1 MNDNVLYA
9 IGDVLLIDVMPKI
22 TGRVHLTDFSDVLEG
37 VTSTRT
43 VQKEFRVSPD
53 GVFWNSW
60 QPLTAENL
68 SLSEYVVD
76 SALTIQ
82 LRYTRT
88 GSDSTGVIEFKS
100 IDFMGSREAIQFVA
114 TTISSSIFANIIGTP
129 EMKALEENLFKK
141 LYYRGIVPAYIP
153 RADNSDENEDRDY
166 IDLFFSVARF
176 FSMFIRFFKRFE
188 DFRTDFDL
196 MREQV
201 RQYGIYFDESNI
213 TLAELQYLAQH
224 LYDQIRQR
232 GTEMIFKRKGYL
244 MPNGE
249 TLQIDG
255 EFIRLLRSKTTDELL
270 YENMPLSR
278 VGWCLGQSSP
288 MYRGTS
294 QAYYLNKTKE
304 NTQDFEDLSN
314 FVINSKGASAEY
326 SLVEDS
332 ERKVLRLF
340 ASKKSTIGLGLI
352 EDKIVNDNKD
362 LVVVDSKMDYEITFA
377 FKITKGKLDNNN
389 KILFGVD
396 GFDILGNFMADAF
409 ITPNGYKI
417 ENLFFERWTETWVKG
432 EWYYARGIIHAYS
445 TANVNESLTNLG
457 IGTNLY
463 FNNSFVKFI
472 LPKIQIYGSSDLE
485 VEIWD
490 YKIRPLVRGTNILP
504 LKNGEENSHSLG
516 FIQSSRIFYS
526 YVRNNNNSQSKDEIT
541 DIIEKYLLPY
551 NVTDIFVFMSN
562 Y

>member
-1 MNDNVLYA
+1 MNDNILYE

-76 SALTIQ
+76 GALTIQ

-88 GSDSTGVIEFKS
+88 SSDSTGVIEFKS

-114 TTISSSIFANIIGTP
+114 PTISSSIFANIIGTP

-176 FSMFIRFFKRFE
+176 FSLFIRFFKRFE
-188 DFRTDFDL
+188 NFGTDFDL

-213 TLAELQYLAQH
+213 TLEELQYLAQH

-294 QAYYLNKTKE
+294 QAYYLNKTPE
-304 NTQDFEDLSN
+304 NSSDFQNLDN
-314 FVINSKGASAEY
+314 FLINKTNERSTASI
-326 SLVEDS
+326 VETDDGK
-332 ERKVLRLF
+332 KVLSFNILND
-340 ASKKSTIGLGLI
+340 SKIGIGNLNENAEI
-352 EDKIVNDNKD
+352 PDKYF
-362 LVVVDSKMDYEITFA
+362 VVVDSKLDYEITFA
-377 FKITKGKLDNNN
+377 I
-389 KILFGVD
+389 KILDGANDKNTITFGVD
-396 GFDILGNFMADAF
+396 GYDVLKNKLSDAF
-409 ITPNGYKI
+409 ITPNGDK
-417 ENLFFERWTETWVKG
+417 LTDVFFEISEAKFKNEV
-432 EWYYARGIIHAYS
+432 WYFVRGILFSYS
-445 TANVNESLTNLG
+445 SSNLEESLTN
-457 IGTNLY
+457 IGFGSNLY
-463 FNNSFVKFI
+463 FNNSFVKYI
-472 LPKIQIYGSSDLE
+472 IPKIIINGVYETEIQ
-485 VEIWD
+485 IWD

>member
-1 MNDNVLYA
+1 MNDNILYA

-43 VQKEFRVSPD
+43 VQKEFRVSPN

-114 TTISSSIFANIIGTP
+114 PTISSSIFANIIGTP

-362 LVVVDSKMDYEITFA
+362 LVVVDYKMDYEITFA

>member
-1 MNDNVLYA
+1 MNDNILYA

-22 TGRVHLTDFSDVLEG
+22 TGRVHLTNFSDVIEG
-37 VTSTRT
+37 VTATRT

-114 TTISSSIFANIIGTP
+114 PTISSSIFANIIGTP

-270 YENMPLSR
+270 YENMPLSG

-314 FVINSKGASAEY
+314 FVINSRGASAEY

-516 FIQSSRIFYS
+516 FIQSSRFFYS

>member
-1 MNDNVLYA
+1 MNDNILYA

-37 VTSTRT
+37 VTSTCT

-114 TTISSSIFANIIGTP
+114 PTISSSIFANIIGTP

-224 LYDQIRQR
+224 LYNQIRQR

-314 FVINSKGASAEY
+314 FFITKLGNSFFN
-326 SLVEDS
+326 LVDFDNK
-332 ERKVLRLF
+332 KVLRLQTNDLG
-340 ASKKSTIGLGLI
+340 KVGIGR
-352 EDKIVNDNKD
+352 VNNERINKND
-362 LVVVDSKMDYEITFA
+362 LCVVDSRMDYEITFS
-377 FKITKGKLDNNN
+377 FQINNGSTDNNN
-389 KILFGVD
+389 KILFGVE
-396 GFDILGNFMADAF
+396 GFDILGNKMNDAF
-409 ITPNGYKI
+409 ITPNGEHI
-417 ENLFFERWTETWVKG
+417 SETFFESSFKTWKSG
-432 EWYYARGIIHAYS
+432 NWYYARGIIHSYS
-445 TANVNESLTNLG
+445 SSNSNESKTNLG

-472 LPKIQIYGSSDLE
+472 LPKIQISGVTITD
-485 VEIWD
+485 VKIWD

-516 FIQSSRIFYS
+516 FIQSSRFFYS